1 MPLDYSKKL
10 DSIFDTGVTIGE
22 ENVQE
27 PPPVPLQQ
35 IQNSLKPQ
43 YIDSERTENIYK
55 QYQENRLKANQGM
68 TDIIM
73 GAANGITPYKLF
85 FTAIEVIDSLVNDGG
100 IFVQTVKQNLDKVAD
115 RAIKIAAENG
125 YSYSAEPKKAELPA
139 AKDRLE
145 RLQQAL
151 SKSAGDNRKRIENAI
166 KEHEK
171 LIAVHEKEVFGAAER
186 KEPPDTSTFDTV
198 SN

>member
-1 MPLDYSKKL
+1 MPIDYSRKL

-22 ENVQE
+22 GNAQE
-27 PPPVPLQQ
+27 PPTVPLQQ
-35 IQNSLKPQ
+35 VQNSLKPQ

-85 FTAIEVIDSLVNDGG
+85 FTAIEVIDNLVNDGG

-115 RAIKIAAENG
+115 RAIKIAAESG
-125 YSYSAEPKKAELPA
+125 YSYSAEPKKAELTA

-145 RLQQAL
+145 RLKTAL
-151 SKSAGDNRKRIENAI
+151 PKSAGDNRKRIENAI
-166 KEHEK
+166 KEHERQIESYENLLK
-171 LIAVHEKEVFGAAER
+171 GGEM
-186 KEPPDTSTFDTV
+186 
-198 SN
+198 

>member
-1 MPLDYSKKL
+1 MPIDYNRKL

-22 ENVQE
+22 ENAQE
-27 PPPVPLQQ
+27 PPSVPLQQ
-35 IQNSLKPQ
+35 VQNSLKPQ

-125 YSYSAEPKKAELPA
+125 YSYSAEPKKAELTA

-145 RLQQAL
+145 RLKTAL
-151 SKSAGDNRKRIENAI
+151 PKSAGDNKKRIENAI

-171 LIAVHEKEVFGAAER
+171 IIETYEKLL
-186 KEPPDTSTFDTV
+186 KED
-198 SN
+198 

>member
-22 ENVQE
+22 ENAQE

-85 FTAIEVIDSLVNDGG
+85 FTAIEVID
-100 IFVQTVKQNLDKVAD
+100 
-115 RAIKIAAENG
+115 AENG
-125 YSYSAEPKKAELPA
+125 YSYSAEPKKAELAA

-171 LIAVHEKEVFGAAER
+171 LIAVHEKEVFGAVEH

>member
-10 DSIFDTGVTIGE
+10 DSIFNTGVMIGG
-22 ENVQE
+22 ENAQE

-43 YIDSERTENIYK
+43 YIESQRTEDIYR
-55 QYQENRLKANQGM
+55 QYQENRLKASQGM
-68 TDIIM
+68 TDIIA
-73 GAANGITPYKLF
+73 GAANGITPYQLF
-85 FTAIEVIDSLVNDGG
+85 FTAIEVIDSLVSDGG

-125 YSYSAEPKKAELPA
+125 YSYSAEPKKAELAA

-151 SKSAGDNRKRIENAI
+151 SSSTGDNKKRIENAI

-171 LIAVHEKEVFGAAER
+171 QIKTYE
-186 KEPPDTSTFDTV
+186 STLKNGVDDGEQW
-198 SN
+198 N

>member
-1 MPLDYSKKL
+1 MPIDYNRKL

-22 ENVQE
+22 ENAQE
-27 PPPVPLQQ
+27 PPSVPLQQ
-35 IQNSLKPQ
+35 VQNSLKPQ

-85 FTAIEVIDSLVNDGG
+85 FTAIEVIDNLVNDGG

-115 RAIKIAAENG
+115 RAIKIAAESG
-125 YSYSAEPKKAELPA
+125 YSYSAEPKKAELTA

-145 RLQQAL
+145 RLKTAL
-151 SKSAGDNRKRIENAI
+151 PKSAGDNRKRIENAI
-166 KEHEK
+166 KEHERQIESYENLLK
-171 LIAVHEKEVFGAAER
+171 GGEM
-186 KEPPDTSTFDTV
+186 
-198 SN
+198 

>member
-1 MPLDYSKKL
+1 MPIDYNRKL

-22 ENVQE
+22 ENAQE

-35 IQNSLKPQ
+35 VQNSLKPQ

-55 QYQENRLKANQGM
+55 QYQENRLKASQGM
-68 TDIIM
+68 TDIIK
-73 GAANGITPYKLF
+73 AAEYGITPYQLF

-125 YSYSAEPKKAELPA
+125 YSYSAEPKKAELAA

-151 SKSAGDNRKRIENAI
+151 SKSAGDNKKRIENAI

-171 LIAVHEKEVFGAAER
+171 IIETYEKLL
-186 KEPPDTSTFDTV
+186 KED
-198 SN
+198 